1 MHFTPKKRR
10 KKRSLETAVVLAYW
24 DEWGMPSPQGTF
36 LPWLRV
42 PASRLTQPVQRRPAQ
57 NAQQWEPPG
66 HRAAS
71 HGDQKGAMRAGMM
84 TSASHIY
91 TSALAVHTVH
101 IWATHLTSWV
111 HRPFSPCSQ
120 EDKKNDFSTK
130 IIHFTAI
137 AFFFFFI
144 HSLLD
149 QFYVYIIKYL
159 MDNYLSRTCLMPF
172 KWLQVLYTCT

>member
-1 MHFTPKKRR
+1 
-10 KKRSLETAVVLAYW
+10 
-24 DEWGMPSPQGTF
+24 
-36 LPWLRV
+36 
-42 PASRLTQPVQRRPAQ
+42 
-57 NAQQWEPPG
+57 
-66 HRAAS
+66 
-71 HGDQKGAMRAGMM
+71 MM